1 MGKITISV
9 PDTMSEYVRTRIES
23 GQYGN
28 VSEFF
33 RDLVRKDQERQL
45 NAIRELNDMMDRAE
59 ASGRSSKTADQVLGE
74 ARDAARAQGLLDE

>member
-9 PDTMSEYVRTRIES
+9 PDTMNEYVRTRVES

-45 NAIRELNDMMDRAE
+45 NAARELNDMMELAE
-59 ASGRSSKTADQVLGE
+59 AGGVSSKSAGQVLAE
-74 ARDAARAQGLLDE
+74 AREAARAQGLLDE